1 MKDGYIKAAAITPEL
16 KVADTKFNTDCICK
30 SIKESCKKGA
40 KVLVFP
46 ELCITGYSCGDLFLQ
61 ELLLKEAMEGLKKAA
76 KATEEAD
83 AIVFVGLP
91 VRYKGKLYNAAAAL
105 CGGEILG
112 IVPKTYLPN
121 YNEFYEARYFA
132 KGMDETVYLDIG
144 GETVPMGRKL
154 LFACDTMKELVIG
167 AEICEDLWAPNP
179 PSVCHALAGATL
191 IVNLS
196 ASDEAVGKEIYRRD
210 LVTGQSARLLAGYVY
225 ASAGNGESTQDV
237 VYSAHSMIAENG
249 VLLAES
255 KRFWNETVYTEID
268 LQKLLEERRRNNTFE
283 PYERMEEYEEIEFSL
298 KRSRTELTR
307 RIDANPFV
315 PGKKEERDRR
325 CDEILTIQAMGLLG
339 RLRHTK
345 CRCAVVGI
353 SGGLD
358 SALALLVTVRAFDW
372 LKIDRA
378 NIKAVTMPGF
388 GTTDRTYAN
397 AVNMVKCLGVTFLE
411 VPIKEA
417 VNVHFRDIGQDVSK
431 HDVTYEN
438 AQARERTQ
446 ILMDIANKEGGM
458 VIGTGDMSEL
468 ALGWATY
475 NGDHMSMY
483 GVNASV
489 PKTLVRHL
497 VRFYADACGDGKLK
511 DVLSDVLD
519 TPVSPELL
527 PPKDGKI
534 SQKTEDI
541 VGPYELHDFFLYYM
555 LRFGYSPKKIF
566 RLAKLAFSGVYYSD
580 TIYRWQIG
588 RAHV

>member
-1 MKDGYIKAAAITPEL
+1 
-16 KVADTKFNTDCICK
+16 
-30 SIKESCKKGA
+30 
-40 KVLVFP
+40 
-46 ELCITGYSCGDLFLQ
+46 
-61 ELLLKEAMEGLKKAA
+61 
-76 KATEEAD
+76 
-83 AIVFVGLP
+83 
-91 VRYKGKLYNAAAAL
+91 
-105 CGGEILG
+105 
-112 IVPKTYLPN
+112 
-121 YNEFYEARYFA
+121 
-132 KGMDETVYLDIG
+132 MDETVYLDIG

-345 CRCAVVGI
+345 CRC
-353 SGGLD
+353 
-358 SALALLVTVRAFDW
+358 
-372 LKIDRA
+372 
-378 NIKAVTMPGF
+378 
-388 GTTDRTYAN
+388 
-397 AVNMVKCLGVTFLE
+397 E
-411 VPIKEA
+411 
-417 VNVHFRDIGQDVSK
+417 
-431 HDVTYEN
+431 
-438 AQARERTQ
+438 
-446 ILMDIANKEGGM
+446 
-458 VIGTGDMSEL
+458 
-468 ALGWATY
+468 
-475 NGDHMSMY
+475 
-483 GVNASV
+483 
-489 PKTLVRHL
+489 
-497 VRFYADACGDGKLK
+497 
-511 DVLSDVLD
+511 
-519 TPVSPELL
+519 
-527 PPKDGKI
+527 
-534 SQKTEDI
+534 
-541 VGPYELHDFFLYYM
+541 
-555 LRFGYSPKKIF
+555 
-566 RLAKLAFSGVYYSD
+566 
-580 TIYRWQIG
+580 IG
-588 RAHV
+588 RASCRERV